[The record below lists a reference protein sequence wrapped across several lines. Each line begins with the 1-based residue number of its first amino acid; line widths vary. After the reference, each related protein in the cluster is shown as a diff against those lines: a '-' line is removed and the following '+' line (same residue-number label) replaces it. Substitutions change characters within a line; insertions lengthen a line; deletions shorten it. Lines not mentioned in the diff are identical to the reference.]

1 MSDAPPQLG
10 DIPQRSE
17 MTVPTLKSNADYGT
31 NGNSSVQ
38 NVKDTMYSSEVS
50 IPAESGLVNPIADRW
65 LSFSPVA
72 ENVKNQ
78 HAKTTSEFQDLADSR
93 TTPSQSAATGQ
104 PLTHYHSLF
113 YNLLSWKNPRATSLS
128 FLATVLFIFSARY
141 LPALRL
147 SFKFISYI
155 LGAVAT
161 AEILGKLVLSQ
172 GLATSFRPKKY
183 YTIPREFLES
193 SLEDVE
199 QLINFFV
206 IESQRILFAENIMS
220 TVAAFFAA
228 VVSYWLIKIVPFWGL
243 SLIAISTVFLTPLIY
258 MTNKELIDHHVNNA
272 SQVVNSQAS
281 QVKDLAGHHTARAT
295 ETVRAYAGD
304 YSAKAQN
311 YIGSARGRSTSPE
324 ISSGSMA
331 SSNPIKSEAGVPPSY
346 SSSDFPHAPK
356 QEPTPGVTSHAEQ
369 YENSQFGG
377 QAESAM

>member
-1 MSDAPPQLG
+1 
-10 DIPQRSE
+10 
-17 MTVPTLKSNADYGT
+17 
-31 NGNSSVQ
+31 
-38 NVKDTMYSSEVS
+38 
-50 IPAESGLVNPIADRW
+50 
-65 LSFSPVA
+65 
-72 ENVKNQ
+72 
-78 HAKTTSEFQDLADSR
+78 
-93 TTPSQSAATGQ
+93 
-104 PLTHYHSLF
+104 
-113 YNLLSWKNPRATSLS
+113 
-128 FLATVLFIFSARY
+128 
-141 LPALRL
+141 
-147 SFKFISYI
+147 
-155 LGAVAT
+155 
-161 AEILGKLVLSQ
+161 
-172 GLATSFRPKKY
+172 
-183 YTIPREFLES
+183 
-193 SLEDVE
+193 
-199 QLINFFV
+199 
-206 IESQRILFAENIMS
+206 
-220 TVAAFFAA
+220 
-228 VVSYWLIKIVPFWGL
+228 
-243 SLIAISTVFLTPLIY
+243 